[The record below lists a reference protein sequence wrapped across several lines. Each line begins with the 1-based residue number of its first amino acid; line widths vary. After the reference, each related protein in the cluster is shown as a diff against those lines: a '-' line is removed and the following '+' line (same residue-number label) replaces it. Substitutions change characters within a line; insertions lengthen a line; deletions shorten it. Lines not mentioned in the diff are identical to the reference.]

1 MHKTLSFAALALLA
15 VGCGP
20 YLQYRSQPPAP
31 SPAGK
36 VIVEVRDN
44 REPKRG
50 GDKKEEV
57 GVRTGAFG
65 IPDEIRVDSPMTVT
79 ETIYKLVSQAALSAG
94 VGVAGKGEE
103 PSATARVIVDIN
115 RLWCAGYN
123 PVYKGDVTASLTVLD
138 PGGQQVRVVGQ
149 PLHGED
155 GGMEC
160 KRIYKKALT
169 DLFNNARA
177 LFAMP
182 QVHDAVTGAN
192 TRPAPPPAQ

>member
-1 MHKTLSFAALALLA
+1 MHKLSFAALLLLA

-20 YLQYRSQPPAP
+20 YLQYRSMPPAP

-36 VIVEVRDN
+36 AIVEVRDN

-50 GDKKEEV
+50 GDKKEQV
-57 GVRTGAFG
+57 GMHTGAFG
-65 IPDEIRVDSPMTVT
+65 IPDAIRVESPMTVT
-79 ETIYKLVSQAALSAG
+79 ETIQKLVTEAALSAG
-94 VGVAGKGEE
+94 IGVAGKGEE
-103 PSATARVIVDIN
+103 GSATSRVVVDIS
-115 RLWCAGYN
+115 RLWCTGYS
-123 PVYKGDVTASLTVLD
+123 PVYKGDVTASMTVLD

-149 PLHGED
+149 PVHGED
-155 GGMEC
+155 GGMDC

-169 DLFNNARA
+169 DFFNNARA

-182 QVHDAVTGAN
+182 QVHDAVVGAN

>member
-1 MHKTLSFAALALLA
+1 MHKTLSFAALSLLA

-36 VIVEVRDN
+36 VIVEVRDS
-44 REPKRG
+44 REPKKG

-79 ETIYKLVSQAALSAG
+79 ETMHKLVTEAALASG
-94 VGVAGKGEE
+94 IGVAAQGQEA
-103 PSATARVIVDIN
+103 SATARVVVDIN
-115 RLWCAGYN
+115 RLWCAGYR
-123 PVYKGDVTASLTVLD
+123 PVYKGDVTASMMVLD
-138 PGGQQVRVVGQ
+138 PNGQQVRVVGQ
-149 PLHGED
+149 PVHGED
-155 GGMEC
+155 GGMDC

-169 DLFNNARA
+169 DFFNNARA
-177 LFAMP
+177 LFTMP
-182 QVHDAVTGAN
+182 QVKDAATGAN
-192 TRPAPPPAQ
+192 TRAAPPPAQ